1 VLREAFTSVGIDI
14 GTTTMSMAIS
24 RLKLENSAPGLGIPR
39 VKITGK
45 EVLFRSDTAYTP
57 FSEWGEIQE
66 GVVEQFV
73 FEQFER
79 AGVDPSMIRTGAVI
93 VTGEAALAAN
103 AEAAG
108 RAVSRISGE
117 FVVAVAGAHL
127 EAAISGRGSG
137 ASALSDRE
145 HCRVLNLDIGG
156 GTTNASL
163 FDSGRL
169 AGTFC
174 FEIGGRVVR
183 FVPGTKTVA
192 GFTKTAEQAASRA
205 GVALQK
211 GRTLVEG
218 DIGKIAGVLA
228 GSLVSFIRGTPDDL
242 ASETR
247 IDPGA
252 EFLPGGTEQVTFSG
266 GVGRLLYEGENGD
279 PLRYG
284 DLGPFL
290 AESLRRL
297 LDSSGIKAVRPDETM
312 FATVIGAGIHTVSIS
327 GSTIY
332 LSDPSDLPIRDLPVI
347 SISGREKPEARA
359 ALRAQLEVFARET
372 GRLPALFSGRMERS
386 GFKEA
391 KGLAGRIADLVE
403 GLAVGGPLVVVLE
416 DDVGKVMG
424 GLLRSRMGPGR
435 SLFSIDQLGVGDMDY
450 VDIGTPLFGGTVVP
464 VIVKTLVFPGSEPV
478 ADTRGGSE
486 GRR

>member
-1 VLREAFTSVGIDI
+1 MLREAFTSVGIDI
-14 GTTTMSMAIS
+14 GTTTMTMSVS
-24 RLKLENSAPGLGIPR
+24 RLRLENSAPGLGIPR

-66 GVVEQFV
+66 SAVERFV
-73 FEQFER
+73 FDQFER

-93 VTGEAALAAN
+93 VTGQAAQAAN
-103 AEAAG
+103 AEAVG
-108 RAVSRISGE
+108 RAVSRVSGE

-127 EAAISGRGSG
+127 EAAISGRGAG
-137 ASALSDRE
+137 ASRLSETGR
-145 HCRVLNLDIGG
+145 CRVLNLDIGG

-163 FDSGRL
+163 FDNGRL

-174 FEIGGRVVR
+174 FEIGGRLVR

-192 GFTKTAEQAASRA
+192 RFTGAAEHAASRA
-205 GVALQK
+205 GVVMEK
-211 GRTLVEG
+211 GRNLAGG
-218 DIGKIAGVLA
+218 DIEKIAGVLA
-228 GSLVSFIRGTPDDL
+228 ASLVSFILGAPDDL
-242 ASETR
+242 ARETR
-247 IDPGA
+247 IEPGPGL
-252 EFLPGGTEQVTFSG
+252 LPGGADQVTFSG
-266 GVGRLLYEGENGD
+266 GVGRLLYEGEKGD

-290 AESLRRL
+290 ADSLRRRL
-297 LDSSGIKAVRPDETM
+297 EASGIKTVRPDETM

-332 LSDPSDLPIRDLPVI
+332 LSDPSDLPIRDLPVV
-347 SISGREKPEARA
+347 SIAGCETPEARA
-359 ALRAQLEVFARET
+359 ALRARLEVFGRET
-372 GRLPALFSGRMERS
+372 GRLPALFPGRMDRN
-386 GFKEA
+386 GFLEA

-403 GLAVGGPLVVVLE
+403 GLAVGGPLVVILE

-424 GLLRSRMGPGR
+424 GLLRNRMKPGR
-435 SLFSIDQLGVGDMDY
+435 SLFSIDQLGVGEMDY

-464 VIVKTLVFPGSEPV
+464 VVVKTLVFPGSEPV
-478 ADTRGGSE
+478 ARNARGE
-486 GRR
+486 

>member
-1 VLREAFTSVGIDI
+1 MLREAFTSVGIDI
-14 GTTTMSMAIS
+14 GTTTMSMAVS

-45 EVLFRSDTAYTP
+45 EVLFRSDAAYTP

-66 GVVEQFV
+66 GAVGQFV

-79 AGVDPSMIRTGAVI
+79 AGFDPSMIRTGAVI
-93 VTGEAALAAN
+93 VTGQAARAAN
-103 AEAAG
+103 AEAVG

-137 ASALSDRE
+137 AAALSERE

-205 GVALQK
+205 GVALEK
-211 GRTLVEG
+211 GRNLAGGE
-218 DIGKIAGVLA
+218 IERIAEVLA
-228 GSLVSFIRGTPDDL
+228 ESLLSFIHGAPDDL
-242 ASETR
+242 TLATR
-247 IDPGA
+247 IEPGTR
-252 EFLPGGTEQVTFSG
+252 LPTGAADQVAFSG
-266 GVGRLLYEGENGD
+266 GVGRLLYEGNKSD
-279 PLRYG
+279 LLRYG

-290 AESLRRL
+290 AESLRGRL
-297 LDSSGIKAVRPDETM
+297 DASGIKFVRPDETM

-332 LSDPSDLPIRDLPVI
+332 LSDPSDLPIRDLPVV
-347 SISGREKPEARA
+347 SIAGCDTPEARE
-359 ALRAQLEVFARET
+359 ALRARLEVFALET

-386 GFKEA
+386 GFQEA

-416 DDVGKVMG
+416 DDVGKVLG
-424 GLLRSRMGPGR
+424 GLLRNRMGPAR

-478 ADTRGGSE
+478 ARHARGE
-486 GRR
+486 

>member
-1 VLREAFTSVGIDI
+1 MLREAFISVGIDI
-14 GTTTMSMAIS
+14 GTTTMSMAVS

-45 EVLFRSDTAYTP
+45 EVLFRSDTAFTP

-66 GVVEQFV
+66 STVERFV
-73 FEQFER
+73 FDQFER

-93 VTGEAALAAN
+93 VTGQAAQAAN
-103 AEAAG
+103 AEAVG

-137 ASALSDRE
+137 AAALSERE

-174 FEIGGRVVR
+174 FEIGGRLAR

-192 GFTKTAEQAASRA
+192 GFTKMAEHAASRA
-205 GVALQK
+205 GVVLEK
-211 GRTLVEG
+211 GRNLAEG
-218 DIGKIAGVLA
+218 DIEKIAGVLA
-228 GSLVSFIRGTPDDL
+228 GSLVSFIRGAPDDL
-242 ASETR
+242 AFETR
-247 IDPGA
+247 IEPGPG
-252 EFLPGGTEQVTFSG
+252 LPPGGTDQVTFSG
-266 GVGRLLYEGENGD
+266 GVGRLLYEKEKGD

-290 AESLRRL
+290 ADSLRRRL
-297 LDSSGIKAVRPDETM
+297 ESSGIKAARPDETM

-347 SISGREKPEARA
+347 SIAGCETPEARA
-359 ALRAQLEVFARET
+359 ALRAQLEVFGRET
-372 GRLPALFSGRMERS
+372 GRLPALFSSRMERS
-386 GFKEA
+386 GFQEA
-391 KGLAGRIADLVE
+391 KGLAGQIADLVE
-403 GLAVGGPLVVVLE
+403 GLAVDGPLVVISE
-416 DDVGKVMG
+416 DDVGKVLG
-424 GLLRSRMGPGR
+424 GLLRNRVKPGR
-435 SLFSIDQLGVGDMDY
+435 SLFSIDQLGVGEMDY

-464 VIVKTLVFPGSEPV
+464 VVVKTLVFPGSEP
-478 ADTRGGSE
+478 AARHARE
-486 GRR
+486 E

>member
-1 VLREAFTSVGIDI
+1 MVPVLREAFTSVGIDI
-14 GTTTMSMAIS
+14 GTTTMTMAVS

-57 FSEWGEIQE
+57 FSEWGEIQA
-66 GVVEQFV
+66 GAVERFV

-93 VTGEAALAAN
+93 VTGQAARASN

-108 RAVSRISGE
+108 RAVSRVSGE

-137 ASALSDRE
+137 AAALSERE

-169 AGTFC
+169 AGTYC
-174 FEIGGRVVR
+174 FEIGGRLVR

-192 GFTKTAEQAASRA
+192 AFTKTAEQAAFRA
-205 GVALQK
+205 GVALGK
-211 GRTLVEG
+211 GRTLAGG
-218 DIGKIAGVLA
+218 DIEKVAGVLA
-228 GSLVSFIRGTPDDL
+228 GSIVSFILGAADDL
-242 ASETR
+242 ALEAR
-247 IDPGA
+247 IEPTGPGFPPGA
-252 EFLPGGTEQVTFSG
+252 VDRVTFSG
-266 GVGRLLYEGENGD
+266 GVGRLLYEGEQGD
-279 PLRYG
+279 PFRYG

-290 AESLRRL
+290 ADSLRRL
-297 LDSSGIKAVRPDETM
+297 LDLSGIKAVRPDETM

-332 LSDPSDLPIRDLPVI
+332 LSDPSDLPIRDLPVV
-347 SISGREKPEARA
+347 STAGCETPEARA
-359 ALRAQLEVFARET
+359 ALRARLEVFGLET
-372 GRLPALFSGRMERS
+372 GRLPALFPGRMGRS
-386 GFKEA
+386 GFREA
-391 KGLAGRIADLVE
+391 KELAERIADLVE
-403 GLAVGGPLVVVLE
+403 GLAVGGPLVVILE

-424 GLLRSRMGPGR
+424 GLLRNRMGPGR
-435 SLFSIDQLGVGDMDY
+435 SLFSIDQLGVGEMDY

-478 ADTRGGSE
+478 ARHARGE
-486 GRR
+486 